1 MDKDCCVD
9 VAGVCVDGVFKV
21 GGVSVGVG
29 G

>member
-1 MDKDCCVD
+1 MDEVCCVD
-9 VAGVCVDGVFKV
+9 VVGVCVDGVFKV